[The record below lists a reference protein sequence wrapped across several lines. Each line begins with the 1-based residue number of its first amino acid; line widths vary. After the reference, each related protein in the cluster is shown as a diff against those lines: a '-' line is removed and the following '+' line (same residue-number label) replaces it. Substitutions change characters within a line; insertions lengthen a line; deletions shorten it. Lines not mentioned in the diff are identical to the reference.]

1 MPKEI
6 QKIKEEDTME
16 EEEFEEIHLEG
27 EEEVNFTGI
36 KETMEVMVIPIF
48 LVLIAHKKKKK
59 NSDKDCWYK
68 NAANQGKKLPQSYH
82 CKKFGHVEKLFFKRL
97 GSKPISMRKMAKKMM
112 EMKIN
117 YLLHVW
123 LQMLTTMII
132 YGILIVGVVIT

>member
-59 NSDKDCWYK
+59 KTVIRIVAIKMQLIKVKSYLNPIIAK
-68 NAANQGKKLPQSYH
+68 NLATWKN
-82 CKKFGHVEKLFFKRL
+82 LFSK
-97 GSKPISMRKMAKKMM
+97 GSGASQFP
-112 EMKIN
+112 
-117 YLLHVW
+117 
-123 LQMLTTMII
+123 
-132 YGILIVGVVIT
+132 